1 MNSIKWKCK
10 NWIVYFKKFDNF
22 HLIHLI
28 VKKLDVFNFHPIFLL
43 LFSLTAI
50 VITITCEIL
59 TRFSKSKH
67 QKWEYHREEKQGFE
81 RLLIFLIIKM
91 LAKSNKIEHSE
102 EFMAMWRE
110 EQTLWD
116 VMILYADKNEKNKK
130 LKKKS
135 DNFRFFQTDI
145 FE

>member
-1 MNSIKWKCK
+1 
-10 NWIVYFKKFDNF
+10 
-22 HLIHLI
+22 
-28 VKKLDVFNFHPIFLL
+28 
-43 LFSLTAI
+43 
-50 VITITCEIL
+50 
-59 TRFSKSKH
+59 
-67 QKWEYHREEKQGFE
+67 
-81 RLLIFLIIKM
+81 M

-110 EQTLWD
+110 QQTLWD
-116 VMILYADKNEKNKK
+116 VMILYAHKNEKNKK

>member
-1 MNSIKWKCK
+1 M
-10 NWIVYFKKFDNF
+10 YFKKFDNF

-28 VKKLDVFNFHPIFLL
+28 VKTLDVFNFHPIFLL
-43 LFSLTAI
+43 LFSVTAI

-59 TRFSKSKH
+59 TRFSKNKL

-116 VMILYADKNEKNKK
+116 VILYADKNEKNKK

>member
-1 MNSIKWKCK
+1 
-10 NWIVYFKKFDNF
+10 
-22 HLIHLI
+22 
-28 VKKLDVFNFHPIFLL
+28 
-43 LFSLTAI
+43 
-50 VITITCEIL
+50 
-59 TRFSKSKH
+59 
-67 QKWEYHREEKQGFE
+67 
-81 RLLIFLIIKM
+81 M

-116 VMILYADKNEKNKK
+116 VILYADKNEKNKK